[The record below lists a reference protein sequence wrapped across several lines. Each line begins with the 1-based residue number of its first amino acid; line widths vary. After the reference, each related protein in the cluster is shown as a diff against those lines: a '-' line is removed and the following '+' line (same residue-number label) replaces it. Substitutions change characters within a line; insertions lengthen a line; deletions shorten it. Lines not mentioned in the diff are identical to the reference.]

1 MKKAALSW
9 SGGKDGCMAL
19 DLMVKKGVKVEC
31 LLTTV
36 PKELGRTFG
45 HGEKQELI
53 ALQGEALGI
62 PVRFIECTFE
72 GYTDSFTAALK
83 DVKKEYGLDMI
94 AFGDLYLNGHREW
107 GEKTADAA
115 GLEASYPLWMKE
127 EEAHSALETF
137 AASGYKARVIRV
149 RDEILGTE
157 WLGREVDDSFARDIR
172 NTDSCPMGEAGEYHT
187 FVCDGPLFRKKVSF
201 DTGEI
206 IQLETTKRLELENFA
221 LMEKPNT

>member
-19 DLMVKKGVKVEC
+19 DLMVKKGIKVEC

-53 ALQGEALGI
+53 SLQGEALGI
-62 PVRFIECTFE
+62 PVRFIECTFD
-72 GYTDSFTAALK
+72 GYTDSFVAALK
-83 DVKKEYGLDMI
+83 EAKKEYGLDAI
-94 AFGDLYLNGHREW
+94 AFGDLYLDEHRDW
-107 GEKTADAA
+107 GEKAAAAA
-115 GLEASYPLWMKE
+115 GLEASYSLWMKK
-127 EEAHSALETF
+127 EEAPSALEAFTD
-137 AASGYKARVIRV
+137 SGYKAKVIRV
-149 RDEILGTE
+149 RDEILATE
-157 WLGREVDDSFARDIR
+157 WLGREVDASFARDIKD
-172 NTDSCPMGEAGEYHT
+172 TGSCPMGEAGEYHT
-187 FVCDGPLFRKKVSF
+187 FVYDGPLFRKKVSF

-221 LMEKPNT
+221 LKEKA